1 MKNLDKEEKET
12 DIRFD
17 SVLDRFENLG
27 NVIEEHTDEIEEIE
41 EKACDLK
48 TSWTKLMIP

>member
-1 MKNLDKEEKET
+1 MKDLDKEEKET

-27 NVIEEHTDEIEEIE
+27 NVIEEHTDGIEEMHS
-41 EKACDLK
+41 K
-48 TSWTKLMIP
+48 T